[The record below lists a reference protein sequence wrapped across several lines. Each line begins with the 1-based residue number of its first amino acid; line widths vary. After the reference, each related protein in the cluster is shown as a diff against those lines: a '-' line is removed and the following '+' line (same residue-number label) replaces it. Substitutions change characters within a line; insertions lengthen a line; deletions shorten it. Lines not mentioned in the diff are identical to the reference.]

1 MTHAARL
8 AYIKRLSHYSDLL
21 FISITNIPN
30 GLFRNTRRRL
40 RKVTHCFTYMILVF
54 CHSSAVRCKMSS
66 EQFCLKWSDFQG
78 SFSHA
83 FDELW
88 QEKELL
94 DVTLACE
101 DEQIQAH
108 KTVISACSPFF
119 RSVLKKNPHTN
130 PLIYLKGVKYRDLL
144 SVLDFMYQGEVNIQQ
159 DRLDSFLEVAE
170 ELKVKGLT
178 NNITKPPEN
187 ANKSINPTR
196 TNKMQQSLPNAIFS
210 NTEENNQISPIFIDV
225 DDDEQILDDI
235 SEEICKTHIAHD
247 DKSYADP
254 ERQTLQYE
262 GNLVDNNEVSKL

>member
-1 MTHAARL
+1 
-8 AYIKRLSHYSDLL
+8 
-21 FISITNIPN
+21 
-30 GLFRNTRRRL
+30 
-40 RKVTHCFTYMILVF
+40 
-54 CHSSAVRCKMSS
+54 MSS

-119 RSVLKKNPHTN
+119 RSVLTKNPHKN

-159 DRLDSFLEVAE
+159 DHLDSFLEVAE

-178 NNITKPPEN
+178 NNITKPKEN
-187 ANKSINPTR
+187 ATKSINSTR
-196 TNKMQQSLPNAIFS
+196 TNTMQQPFPNAIFS
-210 NTEENNQISPIFIDV
+210 NTEKSTQISPIFIDV
-225 DDDEQILDDI
+225 EDDEQILEDI
-235 SEEICKTHIAHD
+235 SEEIYKTYIAHD
-247 DKSYADP
+247 EKSYSDP
-254 ERQTLQYE
+254 ERQTIQYE
-262 GNLVDNNEVSKL
+262 GILFDSI